1 MKISGYWKDHGANVT
16 LINDYS
22 NLDDYDS
29 VYISKVF
36 TDTPFPSDI
45 VETGRI
51 HLGGTG
57 FYFDK
62 APNLPEEIEH
72 HMPDYHLYDNW
83 IDEQLKLGRG
93 GKSNDYK
100 FYRDYSIGFLTR
112 GCFRKCSFC
121 VNQKY
126 DRVFCHSP
134 LEEFYDPDRKKIC
147 LLDDNFLGLPKWK
160 ESLKVLR
167 DINKPF
173 VFRQGLDERLL
184 TDEKCELL
192 FNSKYDGDFIFAFDN
207 ISDYEL
213 IHQKLQLIRK
223 HTNSTQIKFYVL
235 VGFESTDEL
244 DIENMFK
251 RIALLFE
258 YRCIPYIMRYQSQCE
273 QPWKKSKYKT
283 LYSAVSSWC
292 NQPSFVKKQS
302 FREFCLTTQESIK
315 TDGKI
320 CSRLQALLDFES
332 EYPEIAAK
340 YFDLKFGEIDPIK

>member
-1 MKISGYWKDHGANVT
+1 MIKLQWV
-16 LINDYS
+16 
-22 NLDDYDS
+22 
-29 VYISKVF
+29 
-36 TDTPFPSDI
+36 
-45 VETGRI
+45 
-51 HLGGTG
+51 
-57 FYFDK
+57 
-62 APNLPEEIEH
+62 
-72 HMPDYHLYDNW
+72 
-83 IDEQLKLGRG
+83 DEQLKLGRG

-134 LEEFYDPDRKKIC
+134 LEEFYDTDRKKIC
-147 LLDDNFLGLPKWK
+147 LLDDNFLGFPKWK
-160 ESLKVLR
+160 ESLKVLH

-207 ISDYEL
+207 ISDYDL
-213 IHQKLQLIRK
+213 IHRKLQLIRNY
-223 HTNSTQIKFYVL
+223 TNTTNIKFYVL
-235 VGFESTDEL
+235 VGFESTDEV

-251 RIALLFE
+251 RIALLFK
-258 YRCIPYIMRYQSQCE
+258 YRCMPYIMRYQSKDE

-283 LYSAVSSWC
+283 LYSAVGSWC

-302 FREFCLTTQESIK
+302 FREFCLATQECIK

-320 CSRLQALLDFES
+320 CSRLQALMDFES
-332 EYPEIAAK
+332 ECPEIAAR
-340 YFDLKFGEIDPIK
+340 YFDLKFGEID